1 MISLS
6 TAIRPAL
13 PPPSCGTCWQDMV
26 MINPPSSSSSDGP
39 CADLPVRGC
48 RALRA
53 GSKLTSAPISRAQA
67 LVYQKTRPC
76 SSMGEA
82 GVTWS
87 ASQELGAPASELR
100 ASALRLPSEAP
111 ERQLP
116 FGAPN
121 AAEHKVFSCCL
132 LFPTPPLFLPDP
144 SYCSC
149 LRVILLVRKVL
160 AFS

>member
-76 SSMGEA
+76 SAMREA
-82 GVTWS
+82 RVT
-87 ASQELGAPASELR
+87 G
-100 ASALRLPSEAP
+100 RLPKSLELQPQSSGPVHSAFLV
-111 ERQLP
+111 RLLR
-116 FGAPN
+116 G
-121 AAEHKVFSCCL
+121 SCPSVP
-132 LFPTPPLFLPDP
+132 PTQQSTRSSLVASSSPPLFLPDP